1 MSPARESAGAEGH
14 ARVTPAPRH
23 GYHVAMRRL
32 ALWLLPLI
40 PALVLTGCAR
50 ADALCGSA
58 SDEGEISPSSAS
70 DEQESGPSGATREE
84 RAAAP
89 PRIEDML
96 EIPVAAPSKQHDGT
110 IKRKDIALGGSE
122 PEKGAPAGQG
132 PLTHRLLAVDRLS
145 HDFGTRAQNQHLE
158 TTFVVRNRSDAKV
171 TGIRVKPD
179 CGCNVVKL
187 ESDSLEPGAETKL
200 TVGFETAV
208 LSGKMVKR
216 VRIRTR
222 DRLDG
227 EIVIDLRIAIVGGAV
242 LEPGGV
248 SFRDVRHGTTPTA
261 NFRVR
266 WYEGV
271 GKPFKITKI
280 EVPGHEGEFDVAVR
294 RYAPKGQDP
303 WRGFEVDVTFR
314 QPPPLGM
321 YSAELLVRTDHA
333 DYPRMSM
340 PLSANVVGA
349 VWLQMRTMH
358 FGIVKSGTTKTA
370 RLKFRPYDE
379 QVKFGEVRAS
389 CTDDRIRVTVQRD
402 PLFQAERSWILSATV
417 LEDAAPGRLDEAVI
431 RLHTG
436 TVGEETSE
444 IRVRGRIRA
453 ARR

>member
-1 MSPARESAGAEGH
+1 MRRLLPWTLPILLALPCLATHVAGEEAGAEG
-14 ARVTPAPRH
+14 T
-23 GYHVAMRRL
+23 
-32 ALWLLPLI
+32 
-40 PALVLTGCAR
+40 T
-50 ADALCGSA
+50 
-58 SDEGEISPSSAS
+58 
-70 DEQESGPSGATREE
+70 
-84 RAAAP
+84 
-89 PRIEDML
+89 
-96 EIPVAAPSKQHDGT
+96 
-110 IKRKDIALGGSE
+110 
-122 PEKGAPAGQG
+122 

-171 TGIRVKPD
+171 SGIRVKPD

-187 ESDSLEPGAETKL
+187 DSDTLEPGAETKL

-208 LSGKMVKR
+208 LSGRMIKR

-227 EIVIDLRIAIVGGAV
+227 EIILDLRIAIVGGAV

-261 NFRVR
+261 TFRVR

-271 GKPFKITKI
+271 GKPFKITKV
-280 EVPGHEGEFDVAVR
+280 EVPGHEEAFTVAVR
-294 RYAPKGQDP
+294 PYAATAKDP
-303 WRGFEVDVTFR
+303 WRGHEVDVTFR
-314 QPPPLGM
+314 QAPPLGM
-321 YSAELLVRTDHA
+321 YSAELLVRTDHP

-358 FGIVKSGTTKTA
+358 FGIVKSGTIKTA

-379 QVKFGEVRAS
+379 QVKFGDVRATCS
-389 CTDDRIRVTVQRD
+389 DDRVRVTVQRD
-402 PLFQAERSWILSATV
+402 PLFQAERSWILTATV
-417 LEDAAPGRLDEAVI
+417 QKDAAPGRLDEAVI

-444 IRVRGRIRA
+444 IRLRGRIRA
-453 ARR
+453 PRR